1 MHQIVLQLA
10 LGWMCVLLGACA
22 VLVVRGRGAPE
33 RILALDTLTLVL
45 VGVLVVFSALRRVPY
60 YLDAALILAL
70 LSFIGTVAA
79 ARFHGRGRLFS

>member
-1 MHQIVLQLA
+1 VHDLVLDLA
-10 LGWMCVLLGACA
+10 LGWLCVLLVTCA
-22 VLVVRGRGAPE
+22 VMVLRARPATA

-45 VGVLVVFSALRRVPY
+45 VAVLVLFSAKQGVSY

-79 ARFHGRGRLFS
+79 ARFHARGRLFS